1 MQIQKVAII
10 QVALLYL
17 AITTVEAAG
26 HVTARDALHVAPI
39 GGVDLIQHHA
49 EAANQRIPLLGT
61 VAFQIQAALLG
72 EEAEAQI
79 LHHRRILHPSQGRG
93 LLPNIHV

>member
-17 AITTVEAAG
+17 AITTIKAAG
-26 HVTARDALHVAPI
+26 HVTARNALDVAPI

-49 EAANQRIPLLGT
+49 EAANQRVPLLGT

-72 EEAEAQI
+72 EEAEA
-79 LHHRRILHPSQGRG
+79 
-93 LLPNIHV
+93 